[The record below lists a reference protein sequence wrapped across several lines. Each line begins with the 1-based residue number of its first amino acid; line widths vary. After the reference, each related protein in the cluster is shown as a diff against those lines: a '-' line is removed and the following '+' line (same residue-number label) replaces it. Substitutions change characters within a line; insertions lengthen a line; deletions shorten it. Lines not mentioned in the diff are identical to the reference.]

1 MLTLNYPI
9 GADRHLHENTRHTAP
24 AYTPYAK
31 WRKKT
36 LLHSCLQSHRRS
48 PTLSKAARPIGSI
61 KKAPR
66 ARGRPR
72 GSS

>member
-9 GADRHLHENTRHTAP
+9 GADRHLHENTRHTAQ

-66 ARGRPR
+66 ARG
-72 GSS
+72 